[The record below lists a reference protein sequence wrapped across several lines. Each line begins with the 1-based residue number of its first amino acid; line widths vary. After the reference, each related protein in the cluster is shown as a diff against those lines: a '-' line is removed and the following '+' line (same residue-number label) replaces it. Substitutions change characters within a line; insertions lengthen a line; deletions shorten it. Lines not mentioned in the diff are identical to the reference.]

1 LKGLSPKSQPPA
13 ARDFR
18 KIVGIGSS
26 RATPPTDP
34 FDSERFA
41 SRAKHPAKQKR
52 DRTTDAPGQGF
63 PVKTLPAEADT
74 MNAVS
79 RTKRFWLQALA
90 AAFGTAALAGEADA
104 QIGWAPDGEVC
115 TTETSVSGV
124 VTEKKTCVRYRPVTQ
139 VCMRRQDCVTYRDEC
154 RVGYRQEQ
162 YVQCVPKTC
171 YDQVTVD
178 EGCWKMVW
186 CPKPV
191 TKVVP
196 RQTVE
201 KQIAC
206 RSVPYTYTQKV
217 PQLVS
222 KWVPEYKTSYVPE
235 AYTSYQQRPFCQKMP
250 SQTTAMMPSCSS
262 PAPSCGA
269 PMIEASC
276 GMPSGGAPHLAPAMP
291 TYAPTVAPATPAGV
305 VPDPTPDPLSY
316 YPTQQHTSTGA
327 TPSGSATWNTV
338 KPRRQG
344 PGAGNG
350 ASAEGGSSLASL
362 WSRE

>member
-1 LKGLSPKSQPPA
+1 
-13 ARDFR
+13 
-18 KIVGIGSS
+18 
-26 RATPPTDP
+26 
-34 FDSERFA
+34 
-41 SRAKHPAKQKR
+41 
-52 DRTTDAPGQGF
+52 
-63 PVKTLPAEADT
+63 
-74 MNAVS
+74 MNVVS

-90 AAFGTAALAGEADA
+90 VAVGAATYAGEASA
-104 QIGWAPDGEVC
+104 QIGWSPDGEVC

-124 VTEKKTCVRYRPVTQ
+124 VTERKTCVRYRPVTQ

-201 KQIAC
+201 KQLAC

-222 KWVPEYKTSYVPE
+222 RWVPEYKTAYVPE
-235 AYTSYQQRPFCQKMP
+235 KYQTVQQRPFCQQMP
-250 SQTTAMMPSCSS
+250 SQTTAMMPSCGS
-262 PAPSCGA
+262 PAPSCA
-269 PMIEASC
+269 SPMEASC
-276 GMPSGGAPHLAPAMP
+276 GTPTLAPAAP
-291 TYAPTVAPATPAGV
+291 TYAPEVPAADPSAQYTPATPAGV
-305 VPDPTPDPLSY
+305 VPEPTPDPLSF
-316 YPTQQHTSTGA
+316 YPTQQRTSSA
-327 TPSGSATWNTV
+327 SASGSATWTTV
-338 KPRRQG
+338 KPRQT
-344 PGAGNG
+344 PGDANG
-350 ASAEGGSSLASL
+350 SLTGAMRSLASI
-362 WSRE
+362 WSR